1 MGSNLANKLIN
12 KGESVICIDN
22 LSTGNLRN
30 LEGIS
35 NNSRFTFINHDLIH
49 PINLKVD
56 KIWHLACPASP
67 MKYQEDPIQTSKT
80 CFLGTMNMLD
90 LAKNNGAKFL
100 FASSSEVY
108 GDPKEYPQSET
119 YLGSVNFIGKRSCY
133 TEGKRMA
140 ESLCSDFQ
148 RKYNL
153 DVKIARIFNTY
164 GPKMTKND
172 GRLISNLLIQAIS
185 NQKLTIYGDGSQT
198 RSFCYIDDLTQALI
212 RLMTVKYYL
221 PVNLGNPDELSIYEL
236 AIKILQM
243 LNKQIDFISFRE
255 KNKDDPQLR
264 KPEISL
270 ARQILDW
277 NPEVNLD
284 FGLNKTI
291 EYFKQTNTE
300 IKNV

>member
-164 GPKMTKND
+164 GPRMTKND
-172 GRLISNLLIQAIS
+172 GRLISNLLIQALS

-198 RSFCYIDDLTQALI
+198 RSFCYIDDLIDGLI
-212 RLMTVKYYL
+212 KLMNFEDSL
-221 PVNLGNPDELSIYEL
+221 LVNLGN
-236 AIKILQM
+236 
-243 LNKQIDFISFRE
+243 NKEYKVIEIVNLVINLVNSDLGYINLPLPE
-255 KNKDDPQLR
+255 DDPKRRNPDINLAYS
-264 KPEISL
+264 KLGWTPKISI
-270 ARQILDW
+270 QK
-277 NPEVNLD
+277 
-284 FGLNKTI
+284 GLINTI
-291 EYFKQTNTE
+291 KYLEESK
-300 IKNV
+300 I